1 MSSPALG
8 GDLVLAARPVTP
20 EAFAPYGRTVVAG
33 DRVRLGGRA
42 ASVLV
47 ALDPREVGPRRIL
60 TLQRFVGAR
69 RLLVPLAADGFL
81 LVVAGAGDPPAGPAA
96 AYVVRGGS
104 GVVIDAGVWHAGP
117 YPLTDGTVLE
127 AVEVTGPA
135 DHVDRHS
142 VLDAFGVEGL
152 RLMTSDEEGAP
163 GAGLDLGDD
172 LAITLAEGLRGRLA
186 LGCLAF
192 DDLAVGDADDASRDE
207 GERLATALRAQW
219 AGETSPSE
227 IPALK
232 PVRDLYRALGLDPT
246 KTRPASEALLRRV
259 LQGRPLYR
267 VNALVDAMNLCS
279 LTTLVPFGVYDRA
292 RIAAPVVL
300 RFGGAGEGYE
310 GIGRGRIGVE
320 GKPVLVDRD
329 GPFGNPT
336 ADALR
341 TSVGHGTSKALV
353 VLYLPPTV
361 DAAHVDRFL
370 SAASTA
376 VLRACGGRE
385 TARRVVR

>member
-20 EAFAPYGRTVVAG
+20 EAFAPYGRMVAAG
-33 DRVRLGGRA
+33 DRVKLGGRG
-42 ASVLV
+42 ASILV
-47 ALDPREVGPRRIL
+47 ALDPREVGPRRVV

-69 RLLVPLAADGFL
+69 RMLVPLVADGFL

-96 AYVVRGGS
+96 AYLVRGGT
-104 GVVIDAGVWHAGP
+104 GVVLDAGIWHAGP
-117 YPLTDGTVLE
+117 YPLADGTVLE

-142 VLDAFGVEGL
+142 VLDAFGAEGL

-163 GAGLDLGDD
+163 GAGLDLSDD

-192 DDLAVGDADDASRDE
+192 DGLAVGEADEALREE
-207 GERLATALRAQW
+207 GERLEAALRAQA
-219 AGETSPSE
+219 AGDASPAE
-227 IPALK
+227 FPALK

-267 VNALVDAMNLCS
+267 VNNLVDAMNLCS
-279 LTTLVPFGVYDRA
+279 LTMLVPFGVYDRA
-292 RIAAPVVL
+292 RIVAPVRL
-300 RFGGAGEGYE
+300 RHGAVGEGYD
-310 GIGRGRIGVE
+310 GLGRGRIGVE

-341 TSVGHGTSKALV
+341 TSVSHGTTTALV

-361 DAAHVDRFL
+361 DEAHVDRFL
-370 SAASTA
+370 SAASAA

-385 TARRVVR
+385 TGRRVVR